1 MAITIKRAAHGVAL
15 ALGLSGLAP
24 AALAADMRVDVT
36 GSNIKRIEGETGQ
49 PLQVITREEIA
60 STGATTAMELLD
72 RLAVTSGVGNYT
84 LANAFGDSARIGF
97 SGASLRGLG
106 YKYTLILVN
115 GRRLANYAHDG
126 TAIDVNAIPL
136 SAIERIEVLKD
147 GASAIY
153 GTDAIG
159 GVINFITRAD
169 YKGAEASVYYGDTFD
184 GGSRERSASA
194 TIGFGDITKD
204 RYNAFVSLQYLKQDP
219 LYGRDRPWMNT
230 SYIPSQGLDS
240 TSGRTFPGNVNV
252 PGVGNVN
259 PMYPNCAPSIVADPE
274 VYPDQCRFDPNPFLG
289 SLPEVEKFNLVA
301 RGAYQLTPDHQ
312 LFAEALYAK
321 NEYRFVLQPVPIG
334 QGVLFPA
341 SGPDAPGFF
350 LPPTSP
356 FYPHDFAARYGLDG
370 QPLNIQWRA
379 FDAGLRDS
387 TTTAEQT
394 RIVAGLKG
402 NVKGWDYEA
411 AYSWNQSKDTDH
423 LNGGYLSQSALLP
436 ILNSGNVNPFATN
449 SPEIIAQLTG
459 TAIQADVRKSKS
471 TVNAVDA
478 KVSNDV
484 YNLPAGP
491 LAIAIGT
498 EWRKEDYE
506 SQSADILSTGDIVGY
521 GTASPSV
528 SGDRRVYALFAEA
541 VVPIVKSLELNAAVR
556 YDHYSDFGSTT
567 NPKIS
572 LRWQPTK
579 TFLGRVSYGTGFRAP
594 ALPELFS
601 PIVTTNTQPGLSD
614 PVRCPVTNDQV
625 NDCVTQFVNIQGGN
639 TALKPE
645 KSTQWSIGGVV
656 EPLDG
661 LSVALDWYK
670 IDLKDQVGLLNP
682 AAVLGD
688 VVQYAAFITR
698 GPADPNFPGL
708 PGPITAITTLFTNLG
723 ETRIEGIDIDA
734 RYRTPAT
741 SVGRFRFG
749 LQGTYYTKYDIQ
761 QIDGSFAGQIGL
773 YSGIGGAIN
782 RWKHYASIDWDYGA
796 WGATLAQT
804 FGSGYTDA
812 NLDVDGNPRRVGNY
826 EVYDLQG
833 RWTGVKNLTVTL
845 GIKNLFNR
853 APPFT
858 NQTFTFQNGYDPS
871 YADPRGSF
879 WYASL
884 AYKFF

>member
-1 MAITIKRAAHGVAL
+1 MAFTMKRTARGVVL
-15 ALGLSGLAP
+15 ALGVCAGAT
-24 AALAADMRVDVT
+24 AALGADMRVDVT
-36 GSNIKRIEGETGQ
+36 GSNIKRIEGESGQ
-49 PLQVITREEIA
+49 PLQVVTREEIA
-60 STGATTAMELLD
+60 ATGATTPMELLD

-97 SGASLRGLG
+97 AGASLRGLG

-126 TAIDVNAIPL
+126 TAIDVNAIAL

-159 GVINFITRAD
+159 GVINFITRSD
-169 YKGAEASVYYGDTFD
+169 YRGAEATAYYGDTFD
-184 GGSRERSASA
+184 GGARERSASA
-194 TIGFGDITKD
+194 TIGFGDITRD
-204 RYNAFVSLQYLKQDP
+204 RWNAFASLQYLKQDP
-219 LYGRDRPWMNT
+219 MFGRDRPWMSS

-240 TSGRTFPGNVNV
+240 TSGRSSPGNVSV

-259 PMYPNCAPSIVADPE
+259 PMYPNCSPSIVADPE

-289 SLPEVEKFNLVA
+289 SLPSVEKFNLVA
-301 RGAYQLTPDHQ
+301 RGAFQLTPDHQ
-312 LFAEALYAK
+312 LFAEALYAR
-321 NEYRFVLQPVPIG
+321 NEYEFVLQPVPIG
-334 QGVLFPA
+334 TGVLFPA
-341 SGPDAPGFF
+341 SGPGAPGFL

-356 FYPHDFAARYGLDG
+356 YYPHDFAALHGLDG
-370 QPLNIQWRA
+370 QPLDIQWRA
-379 FDAGLRDS
+379 FDAGLRSS

-394 RIVAGLKG
+394 RLVAGAKG
-402 NVKGWDYEA
+402 VVKGWDYEA
-411 AYSWNQSKDTDH
+411 AYSWNRSEDTDR
-423 LNGGYLSQSALLP
+423 LTGGYLSQSALLP
-436 ILNSGNVNPFATN
+436 IINSGVVNPFGANTPDVV
-449 SPEIIAQLTG
+449 SQLAG
-459 TAIQADVRKSKS
+459 TAINADVRKSRS

-478 KVSNDV
+478 KVSNEI

-491 LAIAIGT
+491 LAVAFGA

-506 SQSADILSTGDIVGY
+506 SISSDILTTGDIVGY
-521 GTASPSV
+521 GTSSPSV
-528 SGDRRVYALFAEA
+528 SGDRRVYAFYAEA
-541 VVPIVKSLELNAAVR
+541 AIPIVKNLELNAAVR

-567 NPKIS
+567 NPKLA
-572 LRWQPTK
+572 LRWQPVPM
-579 TFLGRVSYGTGFRAP
+579 FLGRASFGTGFRAP
-594 ALPELFS
+594 ALPELYS

-639 TALKPE
+639 TELKPE
-645 KSTQWSIGGVV
+645 KSTQWSIGGVL
-656 EPLDG
+656 EPLEG
-661 LSVALDWYK
+661 LSLGVDWFS
-670 IDLKDQVGLLNP
+670 IELKDQVGLLNP

-688 VVQYAAFITR
+688 VDQYAAYITR
-698 GPADPNFPGL
+698 GPVDPNFPTL
-708 PGPITAITTLFTNLG
+708 PGPITAITTLYTNLG
-723 ETRIEGIDIDA
+723 ETRIEGFDIDL

-741 SVGRFRFG
+741 RVGRFQFG
-749 LQGTYYTKYDIQ
+749 LQGTYYTKYDVQ

-773 YSGIGGAIN
+773 FSGIGGAIN
-782 RWKHYASIDWDYGA
+782 RWKHYASIDWSYGA

-812 NLDVDGNPRRVGNY
+812 NPDVDGNPRRVGNY

-833 RWTGVKNLTVTL
+833 RWNGVKNLTVTL
-845 GIKNLFNR
+845 GVKNLFDR

-858 NQTFTFQNGYDPS
+858 NQTFYFQNGYDPS

-879 WYASL
+879 WYASVG
-884 AYKFF
+884 YKFF